1 MIALGSAP
9 KLVASDVDGTLINSS
24 ERVTQRLRD
33 VITRMTNQ
41 GVTLALSTGRPPRW
55 IHYVLDQLSVKP
67 ICVCANG
74 AVLYDSAADE
84 ILAAQTLSPEVMASA
99 VMAARAALEEH
110 GGVSIAVERAGKSA
124 YDPADELFLVTPEYS
139 HAWPSNDHGTFEEA
153 EVLSEPA
160 TKLLMRSDYL
170 DSKQLFDIVRA
181 SVPEDQVHVTF
192 SMSGGLIE
200 IAAPGVT
207 KALGVSMLAERLK
220 IAQKDVITFGDMPND
235 IEMLQWAGRGVAM
248 GNARPE
254 VKAVSDHITR
264 TNDDAGVADVLEW
277 WF

>member
-1 MIALGSAP
+1 MMNPGPAP
-9 KLVASDVDGTLINSS
+9 KLVATDVDGTLINSS
-24 ERVTQRLRD
+24 ERVPQRLRD
-33 VITRMTNQ
+33 AISRLSDH

-55 IHYVLDQLSVKP
+55 IHYVLDQLSVRP

-74 AVLYDSAADE
+74 AVLYDSSSDE
-84 ILAAQTLSPEVMASA
+84 IIKAHTLSPTVMTDT
-99 VMAARAALEEH
+99 VMAARAALEPH
-110 GGVSIAVERAGKSA
+110 GGVSIAAERAGTSA

-139 HAWPSNDHGTFEEA
+139 HAWPSVEHGTVPEDV
-153 EVLSEPA
+153 VLSEPA
-160 TKLLMRSDYL
+160 TKLLLRSDYL
-170 DSKQLFDIVRA
+170 DSKELHDIVRA
-181 SVPEDQVHVTF
+181 AVPVDQVHVTF

-200 IAAPGVT
+200 LAAPGVT
-207 KALGVSMLAERLK
+207 KALGVSTLANMLG
-220 IAQKDVITFGDMPND
+220 IARDDVITFGDMPND

-254 VKAVSDHITR
+254 VKAVADHITS

>member
-1 MIALGSAP
+1 MIIIGEKINGSIP
-9 KLVASDVDGTLINSS
+9 VVADAIA
-24 ERVTQRLRD
+24 RRD
-33 VITRMTNQ
+33 AEFI
-41 GVTLALSTGRPPRW
+41 
-55 IHYVLDQLSVKP
+55 K
-67 ICVCANG
+67 
-74 AVLYDSAADE
+74 
-84 ILAAQTLSPEVMASA
+84 
-99 VMAARAALEEH
+99 ARAVAQ
-110 GGVSIAVERAGKSA
+110 AKAGA
-124 YDPADELFLVTPEYS
+124 
-139 HAWPSNDHGTFEEA
+139 TFI
-153 EVLSEPA
+153 
-160 TKLLMRSDYL
+160 DCC
-170 DSKQLFDIVRA
+170 A

-220 IAQKDVITFGDMPND
+220 IEQKDVITFGDMPND

>member
-1 MIALGSAP
+1 M
-9 KLVASDVDGTLINSS
+9 
-24 ERVTQRLRD
+24 
-33 VITRMTNQ
+33 
-41 GVTLALSTGRPPRW
+41 
-55 IHYVLDQLSVKP
+55 
-67 ICVCANG
+67 
-74 AVLYDSAADE
+74 
-84 ILAAQTLSPEVMASA
+84 
-99 VMAARAALEEH
+99 
-110 GGVSIAVERAGKSA
+110 
-124 YDPADELFLVTPEYS
+124 VTPEYS

-220 IAQKDVITFGDMPND
+220 IEQKDVITFGDMPND

-254 VKAVSDHITR
+254 VKAVSDHITG